1 MPSLLRNLTEKLL
14 LLYKISYISEPKC
27 NWIKLFKGGWS
38 SCFACL
44 ENKGQ
49 LFHKLLFSIHGN
61 PFLSWPNLSLLS
73 MFMALNYLDLS
84 SHVWFFNFTK
94 ILWKVKKQNKI
105 LSHHHLIF
113 RFHQIYMFHPKS
125 FELMIINPYTGSAM
139 VAFSYQEWVGSRDLQ
154 GYIWTLSW

>member
-1 MPSLLRNLTEKLL
+1 MSSLLRNLTEKLL
-14 LLYKISYISEPKC
+14 LLYKISYISDPKC

-49 LFHKLLFSIHGN
+49 LFHKLFFSIHGN

-84 SHVWFFNFTK
+84 SHVWFLNFFSILQNFCEKLKNKTK
-94 ILWKVKKQNKI
+94 YCHIITLFLDSTKFTCFIQN
-105 LSHHHLIF
+105 HL
-113 RFHQIYMFHPKS
+113 
-125 FELMIINPYTGSAM
+125 N
-139 VAFSYQEWVGSRDLQ
+139 
-154 GYIWTLSW
+154 